1 MTALKITK
9 SSGNIFEDLGFE
21 PQEAQNLQLRSQ
33 TMITLTKW
41 FEASGLTQA
50 MAAKTLGIT
59 QPRLNQLIK
68 GKIEVFSLDALVNM
82 AANAGMHVGLTIKGP
97 TDKQRAIL
105 KINPPLRPLRL
116 TTPTKQS
123 KTSAARALVI

>member
-1 MTALKITK
+1 MTALKITE

-33 TMITLTKW
+33 TMIALTKW

-82 AANAGMHVGLTIKGP
+82 AAKAGMHVGLTIKATSVG
-97 TDKQRAIL
+97 QIRVR
-105 KINPPLRPLRL
+105 N
-116 TTPTKQS
+116 QS
-123 KTSAARALVI
+123 KLIEKTGKKHRANHEHNINHVA